1 MKSWGCGCA
10 AFIRFCCAA
19 LRGGRRVFRVRAVR
33 GNCSLT
39 LLTDRVPPILY
50 AGPRPPSLLGRT

>member
-10 AFIRFCCAA
+10 AFIGFVSSLHGGAA
-19 LRGGRRVFRVRAVR
+19 FSGLGTGQ
-33 GNCSLT
+33 
-39 LLTDRVPPILY
+39 LLANATDRVPPILY